1 MIDLDKAKIGEIKIY
16 DVKAKMHY
24 VKTYPRWKEKI
35 CSIIG
40 VSYLNNF
47 YVELSF
53 SVDKESDVEV
63 GDFVIF
69 NNYLHSRLSH
79 LVEKDSEKVFTC
91 FFFTETPIKSFS
103 YSFTHMSVIG
113 RISGE
118 KSKQ

>member
-1 MIDLDKAKIGEIKIY
+1 MINLDKAKIGEINVY
-16 DVKAKMHY
+16 DVKTKLHY
-24 VKTYPRWKEKI
+24 VKTYPKWKEKI
-35 CSIIG
+35 CSIVG

-53 SVDKESDVEV
+53 SVDKESDVEI

-69 NNYLHSRLSH
+69 NNYLHSRLDY
-79 LVEKDSEKVFTC
+79 VIEKDSEKVFTC
-91 FFFTETPIKSFS
+91 FFFTETPIKSFF
-103 YSFTHMSVIG
+103 YSFTHLSVIG